1 MYRIGI
7 DLGGTNIAGGLV
19 TRDGKLLD
27 RETVKTDLP
36 TDLDRIVRDIGFL
49 AETLMARSGLTAA
62 DVEYIGVGVPC
73 TANKDTGAMEDA
85 DHLGFPGGPL
95 VSALEARLPL
105 RVRIENDANAAAWG
119 EYRTGGYEDDSL
131 ILVTLGTGIGCGI
144 ILNGR
149 LWRGVRFGA
158 GELGHMVIHAGGV
171 RCGCGRRGCFEM
183 YGSATALIR
192 RARERMAAEPGTA
205 LWRLCGGE
213 PERLEART
221 VFDGAAQRDGLCLE
235 LLDEYTTDLA
245 EGFANMIYLLQPAV
259 LCIGGGV
266 SAAGAALLD
275 PVRKKTEERLFAGPS
290 GRRTRIVLAAQN
302 NDAGIIGAA
311 LLEN

>member
-19 TRDGKLLD
+19 TQDGKLLD

-62 DVEYIGVGVPC
+62 DVECIGVGVPC

-158 GELGHMVIHAGGV
+158 GELGHMVIHAGGA

-192 RARERMAAEPGTA
+192 RARERMTAEPRTA

-259 LCIGGGV
+259 LCIGGV

-275 PVRKKTEERLFAGPS
+275 PVRKKTEERLFDGPS